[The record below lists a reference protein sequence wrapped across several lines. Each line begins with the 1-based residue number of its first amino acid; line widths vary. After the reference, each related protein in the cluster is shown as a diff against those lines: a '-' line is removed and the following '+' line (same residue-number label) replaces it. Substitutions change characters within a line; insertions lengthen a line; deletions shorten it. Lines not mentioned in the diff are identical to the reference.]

1 MLAAPIAVNSKGS
14 KASRRGVAA
23 VEFAFCFPI
32 MLLILFGMW
41 EVGRITEVQNVSW
54 NSAREGAR
62 DASMGQANLLAVANN
77 LQLYLQGA
85 EPGAFG
91 KGHSTSMIAPVVT
104 LPANTYGYTCWD
116 NTANQELFTVT
127 FIDKTNTSVTDPT
140 AMSQLDVYELT
151 IQVPYSSI
159 GWLPVPQI
167 TGMTRLY
174 TTVDWA
180 SLVDSPF
187 QTVQSLPA
195 Q

>member
-14 KASRRGVAA
+14 KFSRRGVAA

-91 KGHSTSMIAPVVT
+91 KGHSISMIAPVVT

-140 AMSQLDVYELT
+140 AMNQLDVYELT

>member
-1 MLAAPIAVNSKGS
+1 
-14 KASRRGVAA
+14 
-23 VEFAFCFPI
+23 
-32 MLLILFGMW
+32 
-41 EVGRITEVQNVSW
+41 
-54 NSAREGAR
+54 
-62 DASMGQANLLAVANN
+62 MGQANMLAVAQN

-91 KGHSTSMIAPVVT
+91 KGHSTSMISPVVT

-127 FIDKTNTSVTDPT
+127 WTDKTKPSVTDPT
-140 AMSQLDVYELT
+140 GMSQLDVYELT
-151 IQVPYSSI
+151 VQIPYSSV

-167 TGMTRLY
+167 TGMTRMY

-187 QTVQSLPA
+187 QTVPYLPA